1 MNKITRLLFFF
12 FFFLG
17 LQLIGR
23 SQSQIEMADDFRGE
37 GKIYVVIM
45 VVLLILGGIFFTL
58 FWFDRRLSQLE
69 KQIGG
74 KK

>member
-1 MNKITRLLFFF
+1 MNKTTRLLFFF
-12 FFFLG
+12 LFFTG
-17 LQLIGR
+17 LQLIAR
-23 SQSQIEMADDFRGE
+23 SQSQVEMADDFGGE

-45 VVLLILGGIFFTL
+45 VVLLILGGIFLTL

-69 KQIGG
+69 KQIAD

>member
-1 MNKITRLLFFF
+1 MNKITKLLFFF
-12 FFFLG
+12 FFFPG
-17 LQLIGR
+17 LQLIAR

-45 VVLLILGGIFFTL
+45 VVLLILGGIFLTL
-58 FWFDRRLSQLE
+58 FWFDRRLSQIE
-69 KQIGG
+69 KQIEG